1 MYREGD
7 TRWAHY
13 SALHGYFRRMRR
25 MIFFFCAAS
34 CIVVSAQ
41 EGKNADREA
50 KVRAWLSNGK
60 PYKAIHQCDAML
72 GKEPVPIFYVLR
84 ADARNRIAEHAFAEQ
99 DARAGLLALPGNAE
113 ALLQLGI
120 AEQAQGKADS
130 AIAHFGLALEKAPTA
145 LNHFH
150 LGAAYQIKR
159 SYEEAISAFTKAASL
174 VGDDPRMQARINRST
189 GECLA
194 AVGRIEE
201 ARAAFAKA
209 LELVPDDPVTL
220 NSRGWFLF
228 AAKGD
233 HKNAIAD
240 YDRAIQLNPN
250 YSYAFNNRGWSRY
263 RLGDK
268 DGALSDI
275 SKAKKRKIFNP
286 FIYRNLGIIALEA
299 GDTVLAC
306 THFRRAL
313 EYNFTALYGNEVEQL
328 VEADCRNENKGSAP
342 VQAPHA
348 PMDRPDGKPPVR
360 TNAP

>member
-1 MYREGD
+1 MYRMPARCTSG
-7 TRWAHY
+7 TL
-13 SALHGYFRRMRR
+13 LHGYFRRMRG
-25 MIFFFCAAS
+25 MMFLLSFAS
-34 CIVVSAQ
+34 FTGVFAQ
-41 EGKNADREA
+41 DGKNADREA
-50 KVRAWLSNGK
+50 KVRSWLANGK

-72 GKEPVPIFYVLR
+72 GKDPAPIFYVLR

-99 DARAGLLALPGNAE
+99 DARAGLAAFPGNAE

-130 AIAHFGLALEKAPTA
+130 AVVHFRAALERTPTA
-145 LNHFH
+145 LNHYYM
-150 LGAAYQIKR
+150 GAAYQLRR
-159 SYEEAISAFTKAASL
+159 SYDEAVVQFTKAATMAGED
-174 VGDDPRMQARINRST
+174 VRMQARVNRSR

-194 AVGRIEE
+194 AMGDVEG

-209 LELVPDDPVTL
+209 LEQVPDDPVTL

-233 HKNAIAD
+233 HRSAIAD

-263 RLGDK
+263 RSGDK
-268 DGALSDI
+268 EGALSDI
-275 SKAKKRKIFNP
+275 GKARKRKVFNP
-286 FIYRNLGIIALEA
+286 FIYRNLGIIALEG

-313 EYNFTALYGNEVEQL
+313 EYNFTGMFGSEVQDL
-328 VEADCRNENKGSAP
+328 VDANCRNENKGAAP